1 MRSKTPDDKYVII
14 ILAAG
19 RSARLG
25 SPKQLLSYQGKNLLQ
40 HTIDIAFES
49 EIGQIIVVLGS
60 GIDEISAKLH
70 TNSLTIIENPY
81 WENGMASS
89 VVCGI
94 NTMNNLQPDT
104 DAVILMVCDQPFVSA
119 KLLKDLIKKQKES
132 GSSIVASSYEN
143 IHGTPALFHKE
154 HFNELSALTG
164 DSGARSLIKSHA
176 ESIEAIPF
184 DQGSIDIDTLEDY
197 RNLLK

>member
-1 MRSKTPDDKYVII
+1 MQSKNSSINCAII

-40 HTIDIAFES
+40 HTIDVAFES
-49 EIGQIIVVLGS
+49 EIGPIIVVLGS
-60 GIDEISAKLH
+60 GIEEISAKLD
-70 TNSLTIIENPY
+70 TNFLTIAENPD
-81 WENGMASS
+81 WESGMASS

-94 NTMNNLQPDT
+94 NKMNNLYPDT
-104 DAVILMVCDQPFVSA
+104 ESAILMVCDQPYVNA
-119 KLLKDLIKKQKES
+119 KLLKDLIKKQEES

-143 IHGTPALFHKE
+143 IHGTPALFHKK
-154 HFNELSALTG
+154 HFDELTALNG
-164 DSGARSLIKSHA
+164 DTGARLLIKRYA

-184 DQGSIDIDTLEDY
+184 DLGSIDIDTIEDY
-197 RNLLK
+197 RNLVK

>member
-1 MRSKTPDDKYVII
+1 MRSKTPSDKYVII

-49 EIGQIIVVLGS
+49 EIGPIIVVLGS
-60 GIDEISAKLH
+60 GIEDISAKLN

-94 NTMNNLQPDT
+94 NAMNNLHPDT
-104 DAVILMVCDQPFVSA
+104 EAAILMVCDQPFVSA
-119 KLLKDLIKKQKES
+119 KLLKDLIKKQKDS

-164 DSGARSLIKSHA
+164 DSGARSLIKSYA

>member
-1 MRSKTPDDKYVII
+1 MPSKTISDKYVII

-49 EIGQIIVVLGS
+49 EIGPIIVVLGS
-60 GIDEISAKLH
+60 GIEEISAELN

-94 NTMNNLQPDT
+94 NAIYNLHPDT
-104 DAVILMVCDQPFVSA
+104 EAAILMVCDQPFVSA
-119 KLLKDLIKKQKES
+119 KLLKDLIKKQKDS

-164 DSGARSLIKSHA
+164 DSGARSLIKSYA